1 MGRRQSQL
9 TARELT
15 VNLVQASEP
24 APFAMK
30 RRYNGML
37 EWPPCISCGE
47 RVLAVMKLR
56 RSTGSVLGPL
66 WAEFSPSI
74 FRDRV
79 RHCRSTL
86 CAERGLELI
95 L

>member
-1 MGRRQSQL
+1 MGRGQSQL

-15 VNLVQASEP
+15 VNCVQASEL
-24 APFAMK
+24 APFPMK
-30 RRYNGML
+30 RRYNGMV

-56 RSTGSVLGPL
+56 CSTGLGPL

-79 RHCRSTL
+79 RHCRSTM